1 MVSKMTG
8 REDTCFLSV
17 QQLDE
22 YLSPNVVCIY
32 IWLYMYDNLSDHN
45 NRAMWKE
52 FKAYENSFSQYNQ
65 VILLF
70 IIHAQEKSFNVLIF
84 LLTILMYV
92 MWSKVWIHSPLKM
105 NFNGEFTHKIVYSKV
120 RWVFQALW
128 WFRIFVFFLLWR
140 EKNSQRNIHFSKSET
155 LFYRTGHNK
164 NFLYICFNDTF
175 S

>member
-1 MVSKMTG
+1 MLCAYIFG
-8 REDTCFLSV
+8 YTCTITY
-17 QQLDE
+17 QIITTEQCE
-22 YLSPNVVCIY
+22 K
-32 IWLYMYDNLSDHN
+32 NLKLMKIPFHSIT
-45 NRAMWKE
+45 R
-52 FKAYENSFSQYNQ
+52 YSYC
-65 VILLF
+65 F
-70 IIHAQEKSFNVLIF
+70 IIHVQENSFNVLIF

-128 WFRIFVFFLLWR
+128 WFRIFGFFLLWR

-155 LFYRTGHNK
+155 IFYRTGHNK